1 MAYTSWSVVF
11 GEQPSA
17 AKWNILGTNDAYFD
31 TSITTLNGL
40 IGSVGTD
47 TVLNNIPYQSNTSNS
62 VRDSVLIQHG
72 YGVIVAG
79 AAASFTETVTF
90 PTAYDSIPIVICCAG
105 GDDTAGSTTLGA
117 GGNEDQSFHV
127 RPISVTSTNFVANGR
142 ALANWAAST
151 TQFYHWISIG
161 VNT

>member
-1 MAYTSWSVVF
+1 MAYASWSVVF

-17 AKWNILGTNDAYFD
+17 AKWNILGTNDAHFND
-31 TSITTLNGL
+31 L
-40 IGSVGTD
+40 IGLVGTD
-47 TVLNNIPYQSNTSNS
+47 TVVHNIPYQANTSNS

-79 AAASFTETVTF
+79 VAASFTETVTF

-105 GDDTAGSTTLGA
+105 GDDTAGGTTLGS

-127 RPISVTSTNFVANGR
+127 RPISVTTTNFVANGR
-142 ALANWAAST
+142 ALANWGGST